1 MMYLLF
7 KAPNLT
13 GGMGDSPVGGCD
25 MTPILPHCVDFSR
38 RMPTVMWSAIGRSA
52 ANCAYE

>member
-13 GGMGDSPVGGCD
+13 GGMGDSPVGRCD
-25 MTPILPHCVDFSR
+25 MNPILPHCVDFSR
-38 RMPTVMWSAIGRSA
+38 RMLTVVWPAI
-52 ANCAYE
+52 